1 MEGPCRRGSLLAV
14 SQGIQERPD
23 LQVGEERMGE
33 VGFPVDLVAVA
44 ASLFDPREKAVSHKI
59 GDDLLR
65 GPLTDPDA
73 PRDLADPDRGVASDT
88 EKHIAVVREDEP
100 GGLRP
105 ARFFYRC
112 ILNHGS

>member
-1 MEGPCRRGSLLAV
+1 MTV
-14 SQGIQERPD
+14 SQHIEERPD
-23 LQVGEERMGE
+23 LQVGEERMTE
-33 VGFPVDLVAVA
+33 VGFSVDLVAVA
-44 ASLFDPREKAVSHKI
+44 ASLFDPREKAVSDKI

-100 GGLRP
+100 RGLRC
-105 ARFFYRC
+105 ACLIYRC